1 MNTSETARP
10 APQGNFLEVYNSVQ
24 GAGFFQRLL
33 SEWRLAGNCLIAHE
47 AISEADYRVHRGRFG
62 RMALRWHM
70 YGGYAIACWRAA
82 RKRHLRQSVRVVT
95 TNPFFAPALVKW
107 TGGARGWTV
116 NLLYDLFPD
125 ALVQSGAI
133 KSGSWLAR
141 RCAALTRFSLR
152 ECDATVF
159 LGERLRRHAET
170 MYGPARRAVVIPV
183 GADGAP
189 FRNCPP
195 QSLAQGTA
203 PTILYSGQLGRM
215 HETQTLRACWRQGM
229 SGEVLWSF
237 HASGNQY
244 AEFRK
249 SCAEVANVV
258 WGGPLHETT
267 WQDAMKRAQVALV
280 SIASGAERVVMP
292 SKTYSALVAGQAILA
307 ICRRDSDLA
316 DLILK
321 HDCGWVV
328 EPGDVD
334 GLRRAVSEIAGN
346 PDELFA
352 KRTNAYE
359 AGHRCYDMT
368 PIAEQWRRL
377 FGDLTGKP
385 AIAET
390 GRPDC
395 QAA

>member
-1 MNTSETARP
+1 MNTSETSCLATRESL
-10 APQGNFLEVYNSVQ
+10 LEVYNSVQ
-24 GAGFFQRLL
+24 GAAFFQRLL
-33 SEWRLAGNCLIAHE
+33 CEWRLAGNYLIAHE
-47 AISEADYRVHRGRFG
+47 AISEDAYRVRRGRFG
-62 RMALRWHM
+62 RMALRWRM
-70 YGGYAIACWRAA
+70 YGGYAFVCWRAA
-82 RKRHLRQSVRVVT
+82 GKRHLHQPVRVVT

-107 TGGARGWTV
+107 TGGARGWTI

-133 KSGSWLAR
+133 KPESWLAK
-141 RCAALTRFSLR
+141 RCASLTRFSLR

-159 LGERLRRHAET
+159 LGERLRRYAET
-170 MYGPARRAVVIPV
+170 TYGPARRAVVIPV

-195 QSLAQGTA
+195 QSLSRGSA

-215 HETQTLRACWRQGM
+215 HETETLRTCWRQGM
-229 SGEVLWSF
+229 PERVCWSF

-249 SCAEVANVV
+249 SCGEVANVE
-258 WGGPLHETT
+258 WGGPLRETT
-267 WQDAMKRAQVALV
+267 WQDAMKRVQVALV
-280 SIASGAERVVMP
+280 TIASGAERVVMP

-316 DLILK
+316 DLILQ

-334 GLRRAVSEIAGN
+334 GLRRAVTEIAGN

-352 KRTNAYE
+352 KRNNAYE

-368 PIAEQWRRL
+368 PIAEQWRSL
-377 FGDLTGKP
+377 FADLTGKP
-385 AIAET
+385 AIAAT
-390 GRPDC
+390 GRPGC